1 MMVMG
6 NLCCENTDISFEGP
20 LGVQDFPERL
30 VVTITLKPGRP
41 RDKTDIESMFN
52 CGKGRFYLQPKDGVD
67 VDAVKDTD
75 AYGKAMGNAATVN
88 EFRKITNG

>member
-1 MMVMG
+1 
-6 NLCCENTDISFEGP
+6 
-20 LGVQDFPERL
+20 
-30 VVTITLKPGRP
+30 
-41 RDKTDIESMFN
+41 MFN